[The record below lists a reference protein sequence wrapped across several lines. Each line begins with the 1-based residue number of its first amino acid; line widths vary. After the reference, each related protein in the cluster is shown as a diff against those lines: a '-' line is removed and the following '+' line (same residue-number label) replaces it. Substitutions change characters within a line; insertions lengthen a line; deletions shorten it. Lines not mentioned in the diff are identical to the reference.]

1 MILVPNGQARQSII
15 NESERVEHLHE
26 WINKNKSLQMKFQYG
41 ILLFAASVTRQR
53 TKEIDL

>member
-41 ILLFAASVTRQR
+41 ILLLAASVTRQ
-53 TKEIDL
+53 